1 MRGSLSGAALGVLL
15 SGHAAAPA
23 SAFDGLAAQGLKDWR
38 VYCSACHGDD
48 GRGKRDLETLRDLGP
63 GELDLTNRGLSG
75 WPDEALKAS
84 IARMVERRP
93 GLKEAHALSTG
104 AVAGLISY
112 LRIIGRGDAV
122 ALSTSAWA
130 DIKDPGERAYL
141 KACGPC
147 HGRSGAGVFD
157 SGWSAVDDSGTVDLR
172 APLPKRHVRKAKVIK
187 AEWMSFDGGLSR
199 EETEG
204 LVRYLDALEL
214 KERARSE
221 KPRRARPVPPIR

>member
-1 MRGSLSGAALGVLL
+1 MTLALLLLLFPPAGS
-15 SGHAAAPA
+15 A

-38 VYCSACHGDD
+38 VYCSACHADD
-48 GRGKRDLETLRDLGP
+48 GRGKRDLETLRGLSP
-63 GELDLTNRGLSG
+63 GELDLTGHGLAE

-84 IARMVERRP
+84 IDRMVERRP

-122 ALSTSAWA
+122 AVSTSAWA

-157 SGWSAVDDSGTVDLR
+157 TGWSAADDSGTVDLR
-172 APLPKRHVRKAKVIK
+172 PPLPKRKVRTAHRIK
-187 AEWMSFDGGLSR
+187 PEWMSFDGGLSD
-199 EETEG
+199 EETRG
-204 LVRYLDALEL
+204 LVRYLDALEV
-214 KERARSE
+214 KERARS
-221 KPRRARPVPPIR
+221 KKRRR